1 MEFYEELDEVEE
13 KPFDRQQMKRMLG
26 YVRPYKKRMWLA
38 GASIL
43 IGALATMIEP
53 YLIGLIVDVGVLE
66 NDWGRVQQLA
76 ALLAGLHLLSWF
88 GRRGGVWLTN
98 LIGQDVL
105 YDLRQE
111 IFAHI
116 ETLGLRFF
124 DSRPVGRIL
133 SRITGDVNAI
143 GKLVQNGL
151 VTLAGEGFIL
161 IGIFVVMI
169 WMSPLL
175 TLVAFITFPA
185 LLYIVHKMR
194 TTMETGWRNLR
205 RTVSNISAHTN
216 ESVNG
221 ILVIQ
226 AYGRE
231 RHNIS
236 EFEQLTQ
243 DSHDVFMSAARL
255 EERIWPSLEFTG
267 VVGTALVVS
276 FGAWMVLEGE
286 LTIGFIAA
294 FVAYQSRFFAPLST
308 LSRIYTMILKAMA
321 SAERIFEFL
330 DHEPEIQS
338 QAGAAVLPPVAGRVR
353 FDHVDFRY
361 GAEQP
366 LVLQGI
372 DFTVAPGETVALV
385 GHTGSGKTTIANLV
399 MRFYDP
405 AAGAI
410 RIDGYDLREME
421 LASVRQQAAMV
432 LQDGFAFSG
441 SIAENIR
448 YGRLEATDDE
458 IMDVCEAVGLAAFV
472 RSVPAGLAYDVGE
485 RGNRLSVG
493 QRQLLAFARA
503 LIADPRILILDEATS
518 SVDTETELVIQAA
531 MERLL
536 AGRTAF
542 IIAHRLS
549 TIQDADLILVLDH
562 GQIVE
567 RGSHEELL
575 ALQGWYYE
583 LYATQFR

>member
-26 YVRPYKKRMWLA
+26 YVKPYNRRMWLA
-38 GASIL
+38 AGAIL
-43 IGALATMIEP
+43 VGALATMIEP

-66 NDWGRVQQLA
+66 NDWSRVQQLA

-88 GRRGGVWLTN
+88 GRRSGVWLTN

-105 YDLRQE
+105 YDLRHE
-111 IFAHI
+111 VFAHI

-133 SRITGDVNAI
+133 SRITSDVNAI

-161 IGIFVVMI
+161 IGIFVVML

-175 TLVAFITFPA
+175 TLVAFVTFPA
-185 LLYIVHKMR
+185 LVYIVHKMR

-231 RHNIS
+231 QHNIS

-276 FGAWMVLEGE
+276 VGAWMVLEGD

-330 DHEPEIQS
+330 DHAPEIES
-338 QAGAAVLPPVAGRVR
+338 QAGAPSLPPVEGRVS
-353 FDHVDFRY
+353 FENVDFRY
-361 GAEQP
+361 GP
-366 LVLQGI
+366 DLPTVLSGI
-372 DFTVAPGETVALV
+372 DFTVEPGETVALV

-405 AAGAI
+405 AGGAI
-410 RIDGYDLREME
+410 RIDGHDLREME
-421 LASVRQQAAMV
+421 LTSVRQQAAMV

-441 SIAENIR
+441 SIADNIR

-458 IMDVCEAVGLAAFV
+458 IMAVCEAVGLAEFV
-472 RSVPAGLAYDVGE
+472 RGIPAGLNYDVGE

-562 GQIVE
+562 GRIVE
-567 RGSHEELL
+567 RGTHEALL
-575 ALQGWYYE
+575 ALRGQYYE